1 MNRVLGLIAL
11 VLIPLS
17 TAASSN
23 PILLRL
29 PGVPGPYCAYGVE
42 KRLLEQAEVKKVTIS
57 WEKESLIVSV
67 KPGMELS
74 SKHIEEVMKKADYP
88 YRYSIER

>member
-42 KRLLEQAEVKKVTIS
+42 KRLLELEEVRQVSIA
-57 WEKESLIVSV
+57 WDKEALIIFL
-67 KPGMELS
+67 KEGAELS
-74 SKHIEEVMKKADYP
+74 AGRIEKVIQKADYP
-88 YRYSIER
+88 YRYAIE